1 MNDQGER
8 MDDRR
13 RRFLKGAA
21 LGAVAAGT
29 VGAPV
34 QSQAAQAAEG
44 QAEAPT
50 RNVPRPNEA
59 RESLPPPEDPVTQV
73 NSGGDFMTDAI
84 RSLNFDYVITNP
96 ASSFRGLHESLV
108 NYGGNKAPELLTVT
122 HEEIGVAMAH
132 GYAKIADKPLAVM
145 VHGTVGVQH
154 ASMALYNAYCD
165 RVPIVL
171 LGGNTL
177 EAEMRQRAEWVH
189 SAQDPAAMVR
199 DFLKWDDQPVSL
211 QGFSESLTRAYQI
224 SMTPPYGPVML
235 SVDTDLQEE
244 PIHGSPKLTRLPRVV
259 YPQADSNALTEL
271 AQMLVKAQ
279 NPVVIA
285 GRVARNQAGMDALV
299 AFAET
304 LNLPVID
311 QGARTNF
318 PSHHPLN
325 QGFRGRQLLNQA
337 DVILALEVNE
347 LYAALN
353 TGIDRIKRRN
363 VRGYKEG
370 AKVVHLGAKD
380 LFIKSN
386 FQDFGR
392 YQEIDLSITGDAQ
405 TSLPY
410 LTEAVKR
417 AMGAARPDDA
427 KRAKFAE
434 ARDEMLRRT
443 RIEASIGWD
452 NSPITTA
459 RLTMELWE
467 QIKTE
472 DWSLV
477 GEGLMTGWNRLWPS
491 DKVYQFNGGSGGWGL
506 GYFAPAALGAA
517 LANRDKGRI
526 SVTFQ
531 GDGDLMFVPGVLWT
545 AAHHKIPI
553 LYLMF
558 NNRAYHQEVMYVQR
572 MAGRLSR
579 GAKNAHIGT
588 TLTNPNIDFAMLAKS
603 MGVYAEGP
611 ITNPRDLGPA
621 IKRALAVVK
630 RGEPALV
637 DVVCEPR

>member
-1 MNDQGER
+1 METDKPDG
-8 MDDRR
+8 RR

-21 LGAVAAGT
+21 LGAAA
-29 VGAPV
+29 VGAQGAV
-34 QSQAAQAAEG
+34 STAKAQSPQAQPSADQR
-44 QAEAPT
+44 T
-50 RNVPRPNEA
+50 VPRPDEA
-59 RESLPPPEDPVTQV
+59 RESLPPPHDPVTQT
-73 NSGGDFMTDAI
+73 NSGGDFMTDVI
-84 RSLNFDYVITNP
+84 RSLKFDYVITNP

-108 NYGGNKAPELLTVT
+108 NYGGNSKPELLTVT

-132 GYAKIADKPLAVM
+132 GYAKIADKPLPVM
-145 VHGTVGVQH
+145 VHGTVGVMH

-177 EAEMRQRAEWVH
+177 NGEMRQRAEWVH

-211 QGFSESLTRAYQI
+211 QGFSESFTRAYQI
-224 SMTPPYGPVML
+224 AMTPPYGPVML

-244 PIHGSPKLTRLPRVV
+244 PIQGAPKLTRLPRMV
-259 YPQADSNALTEL
+259 YPQADSNALDEL
-271 AQMLVKAQ
+271 AGLLVKAQ

-285 GRVARNQAGMDALV
+285 GRVARNQKGMDALV

-353 TGIDRIKRRN
+353 TGIDRIERRN
-363 VRGYKEG
+363 VRGYKAG
-370 AKVVHLGAKD
+370 AKVIHLGAKD

-392 YQEIDLSITGDAQ
+392 YQEIDISITGDAQ

-410 LTEAVKR
+410 LTEAVRR
-417 AMGAARPDDA
+417 AMGGALPDAAR
-427 KRAKFAE
+427 RAAFAG
-434 ARDEMLRRT
+434 AQADMLRRT
-443 RIEASIGWD
+443 RVEASIGWD

-459 RLTMELWE
+459 RLTMELWD

-477 GEGLMTGWNRLWPS
+477 GEGLMTSWNRLWPS
-491 DKVYQFNGGSGGWGL
+491 TKTYQFNGGSGGWGL

-517 LANRDKGRI
+517 LANRDHGRI

-531 GDGDLMFVPGVLWT
+531 GDGDLMFVPGTLWT
-545 AAHHKIPI
+545 AAHHKIP
-553 LYLMF
+553 LLFLMY
-558 NNRAYHQEVMYVQR
+558 NNRAYHQETMYVQR

-579 GAKNAHIGT
+579 GARNAHVGT
-588 TLTNPNIDFAMLAKS
+588 TLTNPDIDFAMMARS

-611 ITNPRDLGPA
+611 ITHPRELGPA
-621 IKRALAVVK
+621 IRRALAVVK